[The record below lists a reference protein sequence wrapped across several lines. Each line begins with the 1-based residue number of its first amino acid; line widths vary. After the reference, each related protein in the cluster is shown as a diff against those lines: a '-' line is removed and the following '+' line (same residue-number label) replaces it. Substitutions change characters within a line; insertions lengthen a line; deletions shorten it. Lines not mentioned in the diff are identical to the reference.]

1 MKPDIHPEYHP
12 CVFVDDEHEVI
23 SRSTMKSSETREI
36 DGVEHFVIRVDIS
49 AFSHPFYTGRQ
60 KIMDTEG
67 RVERF
72 KKRYAKRGKK
82 SAKGK
87 AEAAAKAEAP
97 KAEEP
102 KAPEAAEAEA
112 PKADESTEA

>member
-1 MKPDIHPEYHP
+1 MKPEIHPEYHP
-12 CVFVDDEHEVI
+12 VLFVDDEHEVI
-23 SRSTMKSSETREI
+23 GRSTMKTSETREI
-36 DGVEHFVIRVDIS
+36 DGVEHFIIRVDIS

-82 SAKGK
+82 K
-87 AEAAAKAEAP
+87 AAKAEAP
-97 KAEEP
+97 AAA
-102 KAPEAAEAEA
+102 APAAEAPE
-112 PKADESTEA
+112 ADESTEA

>member
-1 MKPDIHPEYHP
+1 MKPEIHPEYHP
-12 CVFVDDEHEVI
+12 VLFIDDEHEVI
-23 SRSTMKSSETREI
+23 GRSTMKTSETREI
-36 DGVEHFVIRVDIS
+36 DGVEHFIIRVDIS

-82 SAKGK
+82 K
-87 AEAAAKAEAP
+87 AAKAEAP
-97 KAEEP
+97 
-102 KAPEAAEAEA
+102 AAEA
-112 PKADESTEA
+112 PQSDESTEA